1 MARPKRRGIGGPSGK
16 KRFNQIGA
24 RQGIQA
30 EGQVRDES
38 SHQSG
43 LQQLSPASIC
53 DVSTPLFDSLTAAL
67 TCAMP
72 TDLSEANEVRPSGV
86 DASDAI
92 PMEFRA
98 QVEGRCQRQKADLPD
113 AMQWVREWI
122 TGASPSSPFTEF
134 LDSPSSRTFRYQVDW
149 RLISNAG
156 TDEGII
162 RPVIAAQGWP
172 IVPASGIKG
181 LFRRGCALSHA
192 SKLTEWCGS
201 ASQTTTTPGTLRF
214 HGAWPAD
221 AQWRKENLLDVAHPQ
236 QAWQIGFNGNR
247 GFEKHNANAVIS
259 LLRPELFVCISST
272 KELSDQEWIDIRNAL
287 EVGLKSGIG
296 GRTCAG
302 YGSIQGLHPEPLLSF
317 GLEGQG
323 VSSTLLNRLPEFR
336 PNAFRASIRGMA
348 LRLFSGLVDH
358 RMTET
363 IVNELFGGF
372 TKKGPV
378 VGVLGNRF
386 LVQSIDEDGAYGRGQ
401 ATFAA
406 AGNLE
411 WSLNGSSELAGQQ
424 EEIKRLLYS
433 LHAIVMVLGG
443 FGRGWRRPDHSLFRL
458 NQGDYLYSKNAI
470 GTHWQWLD
478 PSQLPKW
485 CHPSSP
491 HELGILLVE
500 ARRIARDW
508 LRIRNLQATMPVSD
522 WREVLHPAKGLI
534 WARLADGPDDAS
546 AINWFHSPDRPP
558 RIKNTALTGSMGKVG
573 HLWNRMYPLQVGP
586 STAGAVSSSQRKQ
599 ATPDPFAKPPN
610 PLERAA
616 GRGSAPFSNPVPRQ
630 ETRRN
635 RTLIIDG
642 FWRGPYLETVTY
654 FLHARDRQA
663 EDRFLEYMNNPSNQ
677 NGAFQLIDYSDP

>member
-1 MARPKRRGIGGPSGK
+1 MARANRRGNGGPSGK
-16 KRFNQIGA
+16 KRSKQIGA
-24 RQGIQA
+24 RQDDQTGKLEPTA
-30 EGQVRDES
+30 T
-38 SHQSG
+38 SHQAA
-43 LQQLSPASIC
+43 LPQLSPTAI
-53 DVSTPLFDSLTAAL
+53 DEVRTPLFDSLTASLSGELPLDIPDSDSVQAL
-67 TCAMP
+67 GV
-72 TDLSEANEVRPSGV
+72 EAV
-86 DASDAI
+86 DAI

-98 QVEGRCQRQKADLPD
+98 QVEGRCQRQKADLND
-113 AMQWVREWI
+113 AIQWVHEWI
-122 TGASPSSPFTEF
+122 NGASPSSPFEN
-134 LDSPSSRTFRYQVDW
+134 LEDSPCSRTFRYQIDW

-181 LFRRGCALSHA
+181 LFRRGCAISHA
-192 SKLTEWCGS
+192 SKLSEWCGS
-201 ASQTTTTPGTLRF
+201 ASQKTTTPGTLRF

-236 QAWQIGFNGNR
+236 QAWQLGFNGNR

-259 LLRPELFVCISST
+259 LLRPELCVCISST
-272 KELSDQEWIDIRNAL
+272 KELSDQEWIDIRIAL

-302 YGSIQGLHPEPLLSF
+302 YGRIKGLHPEPLLSF

-348 LRLFSGLVDH
+348 LRLFSGLVDQ
-358 RMTET
+358 RNTET

-378 VGVLGNRF
+378 VGALGNRF
-386 LVQSIDEDGAYGRGQ
+386 LVQSIDEDGSYGRGQ
-401 ATFAA
+401 ATFMA

-411 WSLNGSSELAGQQ
+411 WSLNRSSELAGQH
-424 EEIKRLLYS
+424 EKIKRLLYA

-458 NQGDYLYSKNAI
+458 DQGGYLYSKNAI

-478 PSQLPKW
+478 PSEVPKW

-491 HELGILLVE
+491 HELGDLLIE

-508 LRIRNLQATMPVSD
+508 LRTRNLQATVPVGD
-522 WREVLHPAKGLI
+522 WREVLHPAKALI
-534 WARLADGPDDAS
+534 WARLADGPDDAA

-573 HLWNRMYPLQVGP
+573 HLWNRMYPLQDGP

-599 ATPDPFAKPPN
+599 GVPDPFAKPPN

-616 GRGSAPFSNPVPRQ
+616 GRGSPRVSNPVPRQ
-630 ETRRN
+630 QTRRN
-635 RTLIIDG
+635 RTLMIDG

-663 EDRFLEYMNNPSNQ
+663 ENRFLEYMNNPSNR
-677 NGAFQLIDYSDP
+677 NDSFQLIDYSDP